1 MQAVDE
7 ILEARVQCDPEDGA
21 WELDVVTQGWS
32 GGAVGYWTE
41 DGLRREEGSRIQGI
55 RRGWLVERLVGSYS
69 ILDDWRQ
76 AGARST
82 AFSCYDNRGL
92 LIEVRH
98 PDGGVAACV
107 LYGERR
113 QALMISRPNCP
124 TTLVCPATSS
134 SASDKAASRL
144 SARDPYRPNHRPFR
158 GRRWC
163 ARSADRA
170 SSSPFSQT
178 PAPSAGSGP
187 VVVHRDHQIQ
197 RAVRGLNKGGLA
209 AHDRHT

>member
-1 MQAVDE
+1 MKWLLPLGLLGCIPNGTGDNERVAPVQAVDVE

-32 GGAVGYWTE
+32 GGAVSYWTE
-41 DGLRREEGSRIQGI
+41 DGAYVEKKALESREYAEDGS
-55 RRGWLVERLVGSYS
+55 WERLVGSYS

-82 AFSCYDNRGL
+82 AFSCYDNHEL

-113 QALMISRPNCP
+113 QALDAISRPNCP
-124 TTLVCPATSS
+124 TTLVLP
-134 SASDKAASRL
+134 
-144 SARDPYRPNHRPFR
+144 RDELL
-158 GRRWC
+158 GE
-163 ARSADRA
+163 
-170 SSSPFSQT
+170 
-178 PAPSAGSGP
+178 
-187 VVVHRDHQIQ
+187 
-197 RAVRGLNKGGLA
+197 
-209 AHDRHT
+209 